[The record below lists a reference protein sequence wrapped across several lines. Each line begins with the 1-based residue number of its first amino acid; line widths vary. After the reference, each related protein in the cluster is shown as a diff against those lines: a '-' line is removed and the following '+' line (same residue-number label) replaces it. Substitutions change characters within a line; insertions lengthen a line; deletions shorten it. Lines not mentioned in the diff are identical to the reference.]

1 MTYVSVDDSIATVL
15 DDRVHLEPSL
25 FCLSYRFICESVF
38 TETVFLIKHN
48 QSFTC

>member
-15 DDRVHLEPSL
+15 DDGAHLEPSF
-25 FCLSYRFICESVF
+25 FCSRFIFICKSVF
-38 TETVFLIKHN
+38 TKRVFLLKHN

>member
-25 FCLSYRFICESVF
+25 FCSRFIF
-38 TETVFLIKHN
+38 MM
-48 QSFTC
+48 

>member
-25 FCLSYRFICESVF
+25 FVPVLY
-38 TETVFLIKHN
+38 L
-48 QSFTC
+48 